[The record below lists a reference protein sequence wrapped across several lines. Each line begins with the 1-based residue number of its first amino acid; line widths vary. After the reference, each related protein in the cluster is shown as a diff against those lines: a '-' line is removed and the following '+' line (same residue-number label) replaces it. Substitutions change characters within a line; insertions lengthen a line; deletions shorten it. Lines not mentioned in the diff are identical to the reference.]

1 MIFLKFLTSAVMLKK
16 RLIIFPKD
24 VQIIT
29 GRSERYAQRLIL
41 KIKISYQKEPHQFV
55 TVEEFAAFAGI
66 PKELVDQ
73 YII

>member
-1 MIFLKFLTSAVMLKK
+1 MIFFLFLTPAVMLKK

>member
-41 KIKISYQKEPHQFV
+41 KIKTSYQKEPHQFV